1 MFTNPTSANRPPP
14 LDVRTSVFGLR
25 TSNFGLRISQA
36 FTLIEVVIALTILS
50 MMTGTL
56 FAIIQGSVR
65 AAAQIEGLQREN
77 DSINRLL
84 DVLRKTFSTLPS
96 AATVTL
102 VLTDQNASETQELT
116 ITGAPNT
123 FGFGPKPISYS
134 PTIISLRPDLQGR
147 TDDAGNLL
155 YNLSISRTDLIP
167 QTDDSNMAIGKEL
180 DGVLAQDEQ
189 GRNWMPLLPEV
200 TSLKW
205 RFYKLSDETW
215 NEDWSQSTWP
225 DLIEIQL
232 LMRERT
238 VPIRMVFSLPT
249 LNLTTGTN
257 TLPPPTP
264 TTPTST
270 STSTRTTTQQQA
282 PAGNA
287 QPTGTQGPTPT
298 PQGGSR

>member
-1 MFTNPTSANRPPP
+1 MSINLTRANLPRRS
-14 LDVRTSVFGLR
+14 DSKVRTSQG
-25 TSNFGLRISQA
+25 
-36 FTLIEVVIALTILS
+36 FTLIEVVIALTILA

-65 AAAQIEGLQREN
+65 AAAQIELLQREN

-102 VLTDQNASETQELT
+102 KLIDENASEAQELT

-123 FGFGPKPISYS
+123 FGFGPQPISYS
-134 PTIISLRPDLQGR
+134 PTIIALRPDLQDR
-147 TDDAGNLL
+147 TDEAGTALFD
-155 YNLSISRTDLIP
+155 LSISRTDLIP
-167 QTDDSNMAIGKEL
+167 QTDDNEMAIGKEL

-189 GRNWMPLLPEV
+189 GRNWMPLLPQV
-200 TSLKW
+200 ATLKW

-215 NEDWSQSTWP
+215 NEEWSENAWP

-232 LMRERT
+232 LMHDR
-238 VPIRMVFSLPT
+238 VNPIRMVFSLPT

-257 TLPPPTP
+257 TLPPPAP
-264 TTPTST
+264 TTPQPPPSN
-270 STSTRTTTQQQA
+270 SNQPQQA
-282 PAGNA
+282 PTGNQA
-287 QPTGTQGPTPT
+287 APS
-298 PQGGSR
+298 PQGGGR

>member
-1 MFTNPTSANRPPP
+1 MSINLTRANLPRRS
-14 LDVRTSVFGLR
+14 DFRF
-25 TSNFGLRISQA
+25 RISQG
-36 FTLIEVVIALTILS
+36 FTLIEVVIALTILA

-65 AAAQIEGLQREN
+65 AAAQIELLQREN

-102 VLTDQNASETQELT
+102 ELIDENASEAQELT

-123 FGFGPKPISYS
+123 FGFGPQPISYS
-134 PTIISLRPDLQGR
+134 PTIIALRPDLQGR
-147 TDDAGNLL
+147 TDEAGTALFD
-155 YNLSISRTDLIP
+155 LSISRTDLIP
-167 QTDDSNMAIGKEL
+167 QTDDNEMAIGKEL

-189 GRNWMPLLPEV
+189 GRNWMPLLPQV
-200 TSLKW
+200 ATLKW

-215 NEDWSQSTWP
+215 YEEWSENAWP

-232 LMRERT
+232 LMHDR
-238 VPIRMVFSLPT
+238 VNPIRMVFSLPT

-257 TLPPPTP
+257 TLPQPPPTSPPP
-264 TTPTST
+264 TNNTSPQQQQ
-270 STSTRTTTQQQA
+270 QQQA
-282 PAGNA
+282 PTSNQAA
-287 QPTGTQGPTPT
+287 PS
-298 PQGGSR
+298 PQGGGR

>member
-1 MFTNPTSANRPPP
+1 MFTNPTSANHSPPISP
-14 LDVRTSVFGLR
+14 SVAGFQTSGFPKG
-25 TSNFGLRISQA
+25 

-147 TDDAGNLL
+147 TDENDNLL

-205 RFYKLSDETW
+205 RFYKLADETW
-215 NEDWSQSTWP
+215 NEEWSESNWP

-238 VPIRMVFSLPT
+238 FPIRMVFSLPT

-257 TLPPPTP
+257 TLPAPAP

-270 STSTRTTTQQQA
+270 STSTTSTQQQA

-287 QPTGTQGPTPT
+287 QPGSNQAAPA